1 MIKIEID
8 DVTVDR
14 RLLFFRFSLSLRV
27 LMFNESDSL
36 FPCIAH
42 PFIHKK
48 KCYVEFPFFFRLLT
62 YLPFHRFVVGAFF
75 FPFLYVMKRLKV
87 G

>member
-14 RLLFFRFSLSLRV
+14 RLLFFRLSLSLRV

-48 KCYVEFPFFFRLLT
+48 NVTLNSLFSFVFLLICLFTDSSSELFFSLCDEATQSR
-62 YLPFHRFVVGAFF
+62 VI
-75 FPFLYVMKRLKV
+75 
-87 G
+87 